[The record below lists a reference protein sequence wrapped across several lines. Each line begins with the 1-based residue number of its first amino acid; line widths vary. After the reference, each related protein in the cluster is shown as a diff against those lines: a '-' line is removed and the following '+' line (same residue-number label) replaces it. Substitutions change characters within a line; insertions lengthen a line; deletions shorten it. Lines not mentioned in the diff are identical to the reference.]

1 MTDHTQDVR
10 LDDLAATPAE
20 LSVVAL
26 AAHQAEAW
34 KSGGGP
40 GYGWSCG
47 HEVDRP
53 SARSHRMGCGATS
66 PRQRDGEYR
75 HGYFDTLAEADRAA
89 RAHVADAV
97 LSAVTPVIRQQVAE
111 EIADAIHE
119 RFDHLN
125 PEWHSNMI
133 VVAEWCEGEARRLG
147 EETTNGD

>member
-10 LDDLAATPAE
+10 E
-20 LSVVAL
+20 I
-26 AAHQAEAW
+26 AEATIRRW
-34 KSGGGP
+34 KHGALNDGLLSTN
-40 GYGWSCG
+40 
-47 HEVDRP
+47 DM
-53 SARSHRMGCGATS
+53 RS
-66 PRQRDGEYR
+66 
-75 HGYFDTLAEADRAA
+75 L
-89 RAHVADAV
+89 ADAV